1 SSALGL
7 LLGWRVRKNFPAIKP
22 LLAICGVL
30 VVLFLL
36 CGPIYRFFSLRFTG
50 QDYVAFTPS
59 RFLTDLTCMLS
70 IFAGYAAYS
79 VWKRSRLPFAGAL
92 VFGILLGMS
101 NYWLWQEL
109 FHEGGPQPES
119 WRAFQWIA
127 ANTPADTI
135 VLSSDSWAPF
145 GTWRRT
151 LSSPLPISEP
161 RQLGTTQEIL
171 RE

>member
-92 VFGILLGMS
+92 AVRNLLGLS
-101 NYWLWQEL
+101 NSWLWQEL
-109 FHEGGPQPES
+109 CRVGCPAPES
-119 WRAFQWIA
+119 WRACRWVAGYSPA
-127 ANTPADTI
+127 ATL
-135 VLSSDSWAPF
+135 V
-145 GTWRRT
+145 RRV
-151 LSSPLPISEP
+151 P
-161 RQLGTTQEIL
+161 
-171 RE
+171 